1 MERLTSNK
9 KVSDMSM
16 IELAHN
22 SCYADDK
29 RNARYRDYEMDMDAR
44 DFVRNLIVTLA
55 KDEMPISDTE
65 FDMEILDDLAIDPF
79 SDVRGLIALFYR
91 NLWAMANLRETLKK
105 YEDLE
110 EQGRLVKLP
119 CKVGDTVYVD
129 NTILPIEDMGCYE
142 DIDNKIP
149 LYFPARVVSFR
160 FAKRNWM
167 KIAVKSK
174 WLHEWIDDET
184 GPESDYIECEK
195 NFTIL
200 LSMIG
205 KTVFLTQSEA
215 EAKLKELRGGENE
228 SSN

>member
-1 MERLTSNK
+1 MERLTRNK

-22 SCYADDK
+22 SCYADDE

-44 DFVRNLIVTLA
+44 DFARNLMVTLA

-65 FDMEILDDLAIDPF
+65 FDEEILDNLAIDPF

-119 CKVGDTVYVD
+119 CKVGDTVWD
-129 NTILPIEDMGCYE
+129 NDCGRPCAYTITA
-142 DIDNKIP
+142 
-149 LYFPARVVSFR
+149 FSF
-160 FAKRNWM
+160 
-167 KIAVKSK
+167 
-174 WLHEWIDDET
+174 
-184 GPESDYIECEK
+184 GECEEYICEPVTTK
-195 NFTIL
+195 EVVFYYTNSSGSITGSFAE
-200 LSMIG
+200 SEIG
-205 KTVFLTQSEA
+205 KSVFLTKSEA
-215 EAKLKELRGGENE
+215 EVKLKELRGGE
-228 SSN
+228 

>member
-44 DFVRNLIVTLA
+44 DFARNLMVTLV

-65 FDMEILDDLAIDPF
+65 FDKEILDDLAIDPF

-110 EQGRLVKLP
+110 EQGRLIKLP
-119 CKVGDTVYVD
+119 CKVGDTVWD
-129 NTILPIEDMGCYE
+129 NDCGRPCAYTITA
-142 DIDNKIP
+142 
-149 LYFPARVVSFR
+149 FSF
-160 FAKRNWM
+160 
-167 KIAVKSK
+167 
-174 WLHEWIDDET
+174 
-184 GPESDYIECEK
+184 GECEEYICEPVTTK
-195 NFTIL
+195 EVVFYYENSSGSITGSFAE
-200 LSMIG
+200 SEIG
-205 KTVFLTQSEA
+205 KSVFLNKSEA
-215 EAKLKELRGGENE
+215 EAKLKELRGEKNE
-228 SSN
+228 

>member
-44 DFVRNLIVTLA
+44 DFARNLMVTLA

-65 FDMEILDDLAIDPF
+65 FDEEILDDLAIDPF

-91 NLWAMANLRETLKK
+91 NMWAMANLRETLKK

-110 EQGRLVKLP
+110 EQGRLIKLP
-119 CKVGDTVYVD
+119 CKVGDTVYAIGFNNNKPIIYESVVLRILITEKEIVFNVKVD
-129 NTILPIEDMGCYE
+129 EFEINSQL
-142 DIDNKIP
+142 KQ
-149 LYFPARVVSFR
+149 
-160 FAKRNWM
+160 
-167 KIAVKSK
+167 
-174 WLHEWIDDET
+174 
-184 GPESDYIECEK
+184 
-195 NFTIL
+195 
-200 LSMIG
+200 SMFG
-205 KTVFLTQSEA
+205 KTVFLTQAEA
-215 EAKLKELRGGENE
+215 EQKLKEMECD
-228 SSN
+228 